1 MRPLSKPH
9 YLLFL
14 YRDDVCLQNLCIYI
28 CLAKKWHT
36 VSFLQTN
43 NFADINSFGNI
54 SAGGSDTVFTLMPPD
69 LIVSWWATM
78 HGKMKFFHITK
89 NVVSDPWVINCAG
102 VGTDC
107 HHFPW
112 LNPAACS
119 ALQLARHSQLHK
131 SVLCYTPMA
140 PTCRAVSNV
149 IVIVPGHLSDF
160 QEIYFELP
168 RQAFS
173 WTP

>member
-1 MRPLSKPH
+1 
-9 YLLFL
+9 
-14 YRDDVCLQNLCIYI
+14 
-28 CLAKKWHT
+28 
-36 VSFLQTN
+36 
-43 NFADINSFGNI
+43 
-54 SAGGSDTVFTLMPPD
+54 
-69 LIVSWWATM
+69 M

-173 WTP
+173 